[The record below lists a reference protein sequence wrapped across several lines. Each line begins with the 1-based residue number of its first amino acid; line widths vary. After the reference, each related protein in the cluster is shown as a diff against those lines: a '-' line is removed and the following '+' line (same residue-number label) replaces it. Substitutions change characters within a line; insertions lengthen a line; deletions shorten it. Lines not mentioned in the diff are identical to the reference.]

1 MSGEFH
7 PLSPDTDYASSSDN
21 TSMDEVSLTS
31 RGGSISSRRN
41 TNGTRSALISSGASV
56 SSAFSRASR
65 RVMKKSS
72 ELGVPLT
79 ESMDEDEEDFHN
91 NNSNTHDN
99 GATAPPPPI
108 TAATSPTTS
117 TFIGEDDP
125 FYMFR
130 GDLTK
135 KILLVDQELTNYT
148 TLVQTTDTATNT
160 HAIKETKKQL
170 KRHIKHAESTL
181 ADLETTVRVV
191 ERQRE
196 KFPHIHD
203 GEMES
208 RKEFVQESKSRIN
221 DSKMMMQSEELK
233 QKFLR
238 DERALTE
245 RRRGVV
251 GNNNGRGAL
260 PDLEQG
266 NASTDNYH
274 KSDNGITNNNSEERS
289 ETMLMMQ
296 QQDDT
301 LDDLDLAVTR
311 VGYMA
316 ESIHEE
322 IESQNKML
330 TELEDDLADAEE
342 QLGVVMGKLAK
353 LLKTKSRCQIGLI
366 LILSLIVLVLFF
378 LVLYT

>member
-1 MSGEFH
+1 MKN
-7 PLSPDTDYASSSDN
+7 SSD
-21 TSMDEVSLTS
+21 
-31 RGGSISSRRN
+31 
-41 TNGTRSALISSGASV
+41 
-56 SSAFSRASR
+56 
-65 RVMKKSS
+65 
-72 ELGVPLT
+72 LGVPLT
-79 ESMDEDEEDFHN
+79 ESLQEDEEQFHN
-91 NNSNTHDN
+91 DTNNNIGNSSTKTPTNS
-99 GATAPPPPI
+99 AT
-108 TAATSPTTS
+108 TTS

-135 KILLVDQELTNYT
+135 KILLVDQELNTYT
-148 TLVQTTDTATNT
+148 TLVHTTDTATNT
-160 HAIKETKKQL
+160 HAIKDSKKQL

-181 ADLETTVRVV
+181 SDLETTVRVV

-203 GEMES
+203 TEMES
-208 RKEFVQESKSRIN
+208 RREFVRESKSRIN
-221 DSKMMMQSEELK
+221 DSKQLMQGEEIK

-238 DERALTE
+238 DERALME
-245 RRRGVV
+245 RRRG
-251 GNNNGRGAL
+251 GSGGDTGRGGTL
-260 PDLEQG
+260 DLEQG
-266 NASTDNYH
+266 NAST
-274 KSDNGITNNNSEERS
+274 STTNNNYNGSGINSEEQS
-289 ETMLMMQ
+289 ESMLMMQ
-296 QQDDT
+296 QQDET

-322 IESQNKML
+322 IELQNKML
-330 TELEDDLADAEE
+330 TDLEDDLADAEE

-378 LVLYT
+378 LVLYTWRSWENESRITARDKERTIEAAERKVLCSL

>member
-1 MSGEFH
+1 
-7 PLSPDTDYASSSDN
+7 
-21 TSMDEVSLTS
+21 
-31 RGGSISSRRN
+31 
-41 TNGTRSALISSGASV
+41 
-56 SSAFSRASR
+56 
-65 RVMKKSS
+65 
-72 ELGVPLT
+72 
-79 ESMDEDEEDFHN
+79 
-91 NNSNTHDN
+91 
-99 GATAPPPPI
+99 
-108 TAATSPTTS
+108 
-117 TFIGEDDP
+117 
-125 FYMFR
+125 MFR

-135 KILLVDQELTNYT
+135 KILLVDQELTTYT
-148 TLVQTTDTATNT
+148 TLVQTTDTAVNT

-181 ADLETTVRVV
+181 SDLETTVRVV

-208 RKEFVQESKSRIN
+208 RKEFVRESKSRIN
-221 DSKMMMQSEELK
+221 DSKMMMQSEE
-233 QKFLR
+233 
-238 DERALTE
+238 

-251 GNNNGRGAL
+251 GNNGNGKV

-266 NASTDNYH
+266 NAST
-274 KSDNGITNNNSEERS
+274 STTNNNSSNGVTNSAERS

-330 TELEDDLADAEE
+330 TDLGDDLADAEE